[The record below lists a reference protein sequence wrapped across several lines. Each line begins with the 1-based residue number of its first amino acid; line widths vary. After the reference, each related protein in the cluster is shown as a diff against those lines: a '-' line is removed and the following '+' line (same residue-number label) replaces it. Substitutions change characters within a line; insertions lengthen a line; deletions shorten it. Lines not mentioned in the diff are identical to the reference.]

1 MPVTTVSAAV
11 HITPVVVKT
20 FFEHGRTK
28 AKKFKAGDQEEEA
41 TDDIFFHQAFKIVK
55 SFIDLGTKNTI
66 ESLQGFTNT
75 HVPSPYWAAVSPVS
89 IPLSSCNKAADTLIS
104 WFGPDELKHVVGG
117 ERWWQVRGLDGVD
130 AEWITQKEYLSP
142 EPITPDLR
150 TRNLSTTD
158 ADILRMNHL
167 ERVILYV
174 HGGGYFWGSINTH
187 RYQIIRYARKS
198 KGRAF
203 AVNYRKAP
211 QYPWPCPLQDVLA
224 AYMYLINP
232 PASALHNPIDPS
244 KIVFAGD
251 SAGAALCLTT
261 LTILRDMGL
270 SLPAGAVLISP
281 WVDLTHSFPSV
292 MANSETDIIPEY
304 GFLAKPSTLW
314 PVDLLPPAG
323 GRVTRTTSNPPPA
336 PGHVD
341 TLKPTASHI
350 EAEKNETESPEI
362 KNQGEMLAQG
372 QTEEKTGG
380 HSRKQ
385 ASSSSQ
391 TVVED
396 ESWEPKPP
404 KVLMNDHASIPLE
417 LHSQIQIYATTEQL
431 CHPLVSPVLQGSL
444 GNLPPLYII
453 AGEGE
458 VLRDEIVYT
467 AHRAAHPDQYPA
479 RKGVL
484 REGRRQKENAEKFTT
499 PTKVHLQVFD
509 GMCHVPTVFSFTESA
524 KYAYRSIAE
533 FIKHATDSDSE
544 QLQQNPFP
552 ELHRRPSALSVSP
565 DVEAQDRTERSTIVS
580 RLQDKVVK
588 PAPTPE
594 TPEDIALYKA
604 NEEVVMQAVED
615 HLNATSTQVA
625 NESSSSKSSVVGIKN
640 IRMVRERVDIHGRVR
655 SMEPR
660 DQISALQIEPSAVGL
675 IKEEPTL
682 RWLRGQEK
690 WDRMF
695 KKQAKKAMKRRRK
708 LETKAERMI
717 KNAKEQGLAF
727 TVDQRPPVSQRPSN
741 ISTVSKASAPSPV
754 TGEGDIQAE
763 RRWGPLDLAGE
774 TPPPSAIAG
783 RRDTP
788 EAIALIKKSIYHTA
802 PVTHTMVPHIKA
814 IDAIRAAFD
823 PHDHPTKAPKQSV
836 SEQQTYT
843 HIIPFHGL
851 RIWDTLVGYFARKTS
866 NKAARGGKHAVA
878 AIKGT
883 GESLGIISPDT

>member
-41 TDDIFFHQAFKIVK
+41 TDDIFFHHADVFFLA
-55 SFIDLGTKNTI
+55 FIDLGTKNTI

-187 RYQIIRYARKS
+187 RYQIIRYVYQLSIPA
-198 KGRAF
+198 
-203 AVNYRKAP
+203 
-211 QYPWPCPLQDVLA
+211 D
-224 AYMYLINP
+224 MYLIDP

-565 DVEAQDRTERSTIVS
+565 DVEGQDGTE
-580 RLQDKVVK
+580 Q
-588 PAPTPE
+588 

-625 NESSSSKSSVVGIKN
+625 NESSSSKSISCSNDAASQVGIKN

-717 KNAKEQGLAF
+717 KNAKEQGLGF
-727 TVDQRPPVSQRPSN
+727 TVDQRPPVSQHPSN